1 MKLLAISSLFLLSA
15 AAPSKRKRQNPP
27 NQSVVLLTPTQ
38 FIDRHTSNVI
48 GSSGPFRT
56 DTSGFF
62 NPTNT
67 TPPFFQIFDRAFL
80 DILGPSPSVRLIGS
94 NESFAFAHEAPIW
107 IPETG
112 EVWFCSDEGEGGR
125 FIVIRIKMEEV
136 TLDPSIQITNGATNY
151 KGQILLVNDGRGN
164 LPPNVI
170 LVNPRPP
177 FNSTVLLDNFF
188 GRQFNSLNDVKIHP
202 TSKKVF
208 FTDKTWNGLAQPLQT
223 PPDFPD
229 MVYRFDPDTGDV
241 RVVADGFISSNG
253 IAFTDDG
260 KTVYIGDSALGGGFL
275 GSNSTLPATIYQFDV
290 DPTSEAFTNR
300 RVFAYVDTGIPDGI
314 QLDKKGNVYS
324 GCGDGVNVCCFF
336 LVLPI
341 LSTSHLLVLTTPRQ
355 VWNPT
360 GTLLGKIFLG
370 DSSSNMIFAEAG
382 ELVVLSDSNL
392 FFAKIKAEGQ
402 DLHGRGLSV

>member
-1 MKLLAISSLFLLSA
+1 MKFLAISSLFLLSA

-27 NQSVVLLTPTQ
+27 NQSV

-80 DILGPSPSVRLIGS
+80 DILGPSPSVRLIGN

-112 EVWFCSDEGEGGR
+112 EVWFCSDEGIHSDVNTNNVVSRIRMEEVREGGDVS
-125 FIVIRIKMEEV
+125 ITPV

-164 LPPNVI
+164 LPPNVV

-208 FTDKTWNGLAQPLQT
+208 FTDKTTGWLDHFRPL
-223 PPDFPD
+223 PDFPD
-229 MVYRFDPDTGDV
+229 MVYRFDPDMGDV
-241 RVVADGFISSNG
+241 RVVADGFIRSNG

-260 KTVYIGDSALGGGFL
+260 KTAYIGDSALGGGFL

-290 DPTSEAFTNR
+290 DPTSEVFTNR
-300 RVFAYVDTGIPDGI
+300 RVFAYVDTGLPDGI

-324 GCGDGVNVCCFF
+324 GCGDGVN
-336 LVLPI
+336 
-341 LSTSHLLVLTTPRQ
+341 

-382 ELVVLSDSNL
+382 ELIVLSDSNL

>member
-1 MKLLAISSLFLLSA
+1 MKLLAISSSLFLLSA
-15 AAPSKRKRQNPP
+15 AAPSKPKRQNPP
-27 NQSVVLLTPTQ
+27 NQSV

-80 DILGPSPSVRLIGS
+80 DILGPSPSIRLIAS

-112 EVWFCSDEGEGGR
+112 EVWFCSDEGGGR
-125 FIVIRIKMEEV
+125 AIHSDVNTNNVVSRIRMQEVRGGGDVSITPV

-164 LPPNVI
+164 LPPNVV

-177 FNSTVLLDNFF
+177 FNATVLLDNFF

-208 FTDKTWNGLAQPLQT
+208 FTDKTTGWLNHFRPL
-223 PPDFPD
+223 PDFPD

-241 RVVADGFISSNG
+241 RVVADGFIRSNG

-260 KTVYIGDSALGGGFL
+260 KTAYIGDSALGGGFL

-290 DPTSEAFTNR
+290 DPTSETFTNR
-300 RVFAYVDTGIPDGI
+300 RVFAYADTGIPDGI

-324 GCGDGVNVCCFF
+324 GCGDGVN
-336 LVLPI
+336 
-341 LSTSHLLVLTTPRQ
+341 